1 MRLTIRGSVAD
12 GVAFVVNCGTTY
24 WPNNAQLAEMAANF
38 TAHPTVAAPP
48 PINWWG
54 IINAVVWFAILGL
67 FAPTFALNCL
77 AAIRRRMLD

>member
-1 MRLTIRGSVAD
+1 MYICCAVTICIDSTR
-12 GVAFVVNCGTTY
+12 C
-24 WPNNAQLAEMAANF
+24 LK
-38 TAHPTVAAPP
+38 
-48 PINWWG
+48 G